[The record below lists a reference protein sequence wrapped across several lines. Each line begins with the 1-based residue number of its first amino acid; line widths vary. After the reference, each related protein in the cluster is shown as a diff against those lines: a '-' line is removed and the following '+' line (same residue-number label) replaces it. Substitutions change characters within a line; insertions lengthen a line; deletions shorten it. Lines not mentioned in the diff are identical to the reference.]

1 MKRIFQTLVIGASMA
16 VGVSAIASNPA
27 QAGSLTN
34 AIITGNDYIKYSATN
49 TNTIADANA
58 DLATILTGDSSS
70 PTGNVELFA
79 SSEKSP
85 LSPTSAATTYTALKS
100 FLDYTQVTTLS
111 GEING
116 KQISLS
122 SLTAS
127 DWFGGATSS
136 VSTSI
141 SSALGISNSLARLAA
156 LNTAISGLYNPSNLA
171 TQWFSSTL
179 STYGMTANQTLFNQF
194 LLAGG
199 FQRFSD
205 PNISY
210 VNQNDTTGEI
220 KIGLAGHYDAAAL
233 LGLTPNPQKPIQV
246 SELVKVSYNGGPDQ
260 IRYSYEATASGLVS
274 NDGTKS
280 HNGNYEVSLQGIPV
294 PIPAPTSVPEPSVV
308 LGMLGVAGIVA
319 TQRKLKKVSG

>member
-1 MKRIFQTLVIGASMA
+1 MKRTLQTLVIGASMA

-34 AIITGNDYIKYSATN
+34 AIITGNDYIKYAVNGTN
-49 TNTIADANA
+49 TYEAPGA

-79 SSEKSP
+79 SSEKSS
-85 LSPTSAATTYTALKS
+85 LSPASNATNSQRLVALKN
-100 FLDYTQVTTLS
+100 FFNYNQVTTLS

-122 SLTAS
+122 SLTAT
-127 DWFGGATSS
+127 DWFGASGVQSVTGAT
-136 VSTSI
+136 TTTLLN
-141 SSALGISNSLARLAA
+141 SAIN
-156 LNTAISGLYNPSNLA
+156 GLYNSSNLA
-171 TQWFSSTL
+171 TQWFNATL
-179 STYGMTANQTLFNQF
+179 STYGLTANQTLFNTF

-233 LGLTPNPQKPIQV
+233 LGLPSNPLKPLQV

-260 IRYSYEATASGLVS
+260 ILSSYQASASGLVS

-280 HNGNYEVSLQGIPV
+280 HNGNYEVTIQGIPV
-294 PIPAPTSVPEPSVV
+294 PTPGPTSVPEPSVV

>member
-1 MKRIFQTLVIGASMA
+1 MKRTLKTLVIGASMA

-27 QAGSLTN
+27 QAGVLTN
-34 AIITGNDYIKYSATN
+34 ATITGNDYIKYNVNGTN
-49 TNTIADANA
+49 TEEAPGA

-79 SSEKSP
+79 SSEKAP
-85 LSPTSAATTYTALKS
+85 LFTTSTNTTQRVLALRN
-100 FLDYTQVTTLS
+100 FFNYNQVTTLS

-122 SLTAS
+122 SLTAT
-127 DWFGGATSS
+127 DWFGASS
-136 VSTSI
+136 VQAVT
-141 SSALGISNSLARLAA
+141 GAA
-156 LNTAISGLYNPSNLA
+156 TNTLLNNAINGLYNSSNLA
-171 TQWFSSTL
+171 TQWFNTTL
-179 STYGMTANQTLFNQF
+179 STYGVTANQTLFNTF

-220 KIGLAGHYDAAAL
+220 KIGLAGHLNAATL
-233 LGLTPNPQKPIQV
+233 LGLNPENKIQV
-246 SELVKVSYNGGPDQ
+246 SELVKVSYNGGPSE
-260 IRYSYEATASGLVS
+260 ILYSYKASDSGLIS
-274 NDGTKS
+274 KDGTKS
-280 HNGNYEVSLQGIPV
+280 HNGNYEVTIQGIPV
-294 PIPAPTSVPEPSVV
+294 PTPEPTAVPEPSVV
-308 LGMLGVAGIVA
+308 LGILGVAGIVA